1 MGKPTD
7 PPQHE
12 AEQGEKKND
21 VMFSRSRMFD
31 RADEA
36 LAESRRKRELAA
48 LEKTARWGQ
57 YSMIVAV
64 LALALSAW
72 PYIRSWLP

>member
-1 MGKPTD
+1 MDKPTD
-7 PPQHE
+7 AVVDDSQQPV
-12 AEQGEKKND
+12 EKKL
-21 VMFSRSRMFD
+21 VAFSRARLFE

-36 LAESRRKRELAA
+36 LSEHRRKRELAA

-72 PYIRSWLP
+72 PYIRSWFT